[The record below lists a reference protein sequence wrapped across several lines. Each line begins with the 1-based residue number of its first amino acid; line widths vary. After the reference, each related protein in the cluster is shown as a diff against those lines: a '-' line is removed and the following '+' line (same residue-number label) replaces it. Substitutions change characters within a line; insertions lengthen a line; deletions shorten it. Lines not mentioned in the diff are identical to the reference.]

1 MDGNRR
7 WATAKN
13 LAKYLGH
20 HQGAKTTEDIVEL
33 CVQNEIEIVSF
44 WALAKK
50 NILERSE
57 QELNY
62 LYDLFGEFLGK
73 IEASCV
79 RNQIRFEMV
88 GDMELLPESL
98 RNSLQTLKDL
108 TRSFEKMTLILAIG
122 YGGQDEIVRATKR
135 AIQAGVDPET
145 LNEKTFLEYL
155 DTGRFPPPDLIVRTG
170 GDVRHSG
177 YFLYQAEYSEYY
189 FTDTLW
195 PDFGEEEFFA
205 SLNSLKNA
213 KRNFGK

>member
-13 LAKYLGH
+13 LAKHLGH

-33 CVQNEIEIVSF
+33 CVQNQIEVVSF

-57 QELNY
+57 QELGY
-62 LYDLFGEFLGK
+62 LYGLFEEFLGK
-73 IEASCV
+73 IETSCQK
-79 RNQIRFEMV
+79 NGIRFETV
-88 GDMELLPESL
+88 GDMSLLPS
-98 RNSLQTLKDL
+98 SLQASLEALRKHTEEF
-108 TRSFEKMTLILAIG
+108 SNMTLILAIG
-122 YGGQDEIVRATKR
+122 YGGQDEIVRAAKR
-135 AIQAGVDPET
+135 AIQAGADPET
-145 LNEKTFLEYL
+145 LDEKSFLQYL
-155 DTGRFPPPDLIVRTG
+155 DTGRFPAPDLIVRTG

-195 PDFGEEEFFA
+195 PDFGEDEFYA
-205 SLNSLKNA
+205 SLKSLKNA

>member
-13 LAKYLGH
+13 LAKHLGH

-33 CVQNEIEIVSF
+33 CVKNNIEIVSF

-50 NILERSE
+50 NILERSA
-57 QELNY
+57 QELDY
-62 LYDLFGEFLGK
+62 LYSLFEEFLGK
-73 IEASCV
+73 IETSCEK
-79 RNQIRFEMV
+79 NQICFEFV
-88 GDMELLPESL
+88 GDITLLPETL
-98 RNSLQTLKDL
+98 QKSLQYLQSKTKDF
-108 TRSFEKMTLILAIG
+108 TKMILILAIG

-135 AIQAGVDPET
+135 IIQAGIDPET
-145 LNEKTFLEYL
+145 LDEKSFLNYL
-155 DTGRFPPPDLIVRTG
+155 DSGKFPPPDLIIRTG

-189 FTDTLW
+189 FTNTLW
-195 PDFGEEEFFA
+195 PDFEETEFHKA
-205 SLNSLKNA
+205 LNSLKNA